1 MPADGT
7 VVLTRSDVAALL
19 SLEECIAAVEQA
31 FRLHGEGKAGPPGVL
46 ALHSAEGAFHIKAGI
61 LSGSSRPYFVA
72 KGNTNFAHNPQRYGL
87 PAIQGV
93 IVMCDAVDGRLL
105 ALLDS
110 IEITIQRTGAATA
123 VAAKYL
129 ARPESRVAT
138 ICGCGNQG
146 RVQLRALRTVLPLE
160 QVNAFDLDAKQA
172 ERFAAEM
179 SAELGI
185 KVQAVTDLGA
195 AARGSDV
202 CVTCTPSKQAYF
214 KKDYVRPGTFVA
226 AVGADAPDKQEL
238 EPALLVGSKLVT
250 DVTEQCAT
258 LGELHHALGAKLLT
272 RGDVHAELGE
282 VVARRKP
289 GRTSDDEITIFDST
303 GMALQ
308 DAAAAILVYERALAA
323 GRGLKVNLAG

>member
-7 VVLTRSDVAALL
+7 LILTRSDVAALL
-19 SLEECIAAVEQA
+19 TLEECIAAVEEA
-31 FRLHGEGKAGPPGVL
+31 FRLHGEGTAAPPGVL
-46 ALHSAEGAFHIKAGI
+46 ALHSAEGAFHIKAGV
-61 LSGSSRPYFVA
+61 LGTSRSYFVA
-72 KGNTNFAHNPQRYGL
+72 KGNTNFAANPQRFGL

-93 IVMCDAVDGRLL
+93 IVMCDAADGRLL

-138 ICGCGNQG
+138 LCGCGNQG
-146 RVQLRALRTVLPLE
+146 RVQLRCLKTVLPLDR
-160 QVNAFDLDAKQA
+160 VYAFDLDQSRAQQ
-172 ERFAAEM
+172 FAAEM

-185 KVQAVTDLGA
+185 KVQAVSDL
-195 AARGSDV
+195 ARATRESDAV
-202 CVTCTPSKQAYF
+202 VTCTPSKQPYF
-214 KKDYVRPGTFVA
+214 KKDYVRPGTFLA

-238 EPALLVGSKLVT
+238 EPALLAGSKLVT

-258 LGELHHALGAKLLT
+258 LGELHHALEAKLLT
-272 RGDVHAELGE
+272 RAGVHAELGE
-282 VVARRKP
+282 VVAGRKP
-289 GRTSDDEITIFDST
+289 GRASADEIILFDST

-308 DAAAAILVYERALAA
+308 DAAAATLVYERALAA
-323 GRGLKVNLAG
+323 GRGMKVNLAG

>member
-7 VVLTRSDVAALL
+7 LVLTRSDVAALL

-31 FRLHGEGKAGPPGVL
+31 FRLHGEGKAAPPGVL

-61 LSGSSRPYFVA
+61 LGSARPYFVA

-160 QVNAFDLDAKQA
+160 QASAFDVDASQA
-172 ERFAAEM
+172 QRFADEM
-179 SAELGI
+179 STELGI

-202 CVTCTPSKQAYF
+202 CVTCTPSKQTYF

-238 EPALLVGSKLVT
+238 EPALLAGSKLVT

-258 LGELHHALGAKLLT
+258 LGELHHALEAGLLT
-272 RGDVHAELGE
+272 RANVHAELGE
-282 VVARRKP
+282 VVAGRKP
-289 GRTSDDEITIFDST
+289 GRASAGEITIFDST

-308 DAAAAILVYERALAA
+308 DAAAAIVVYEKATRL
-323 GRGLKVNLAG
+323 GRGLQVRL

>member
-1 MPADGT
+1 MSAQDT
-7 VVLTRSDVAALL
+7 LVLTRSDVAALL
-19 SLEECIAAVEQA
+19 SLEECIAAVEEA
-31 FRLHGEGKAGPPGVL
+31 FRLHGEGKAAPPGVL

-61 LSGSSRPYFVA
+61 LGTSRSYFVA
-72 KGNTNFAHNPQRYGL
+72 KGNTNFAANPQRFGL

-129 ARPESRVAT
+129 ARTDSRVAT

-146 RVQLRALRTVLPLE
+146 RVQLRCVKTVLPLDR
-160 QVNAFDLDAKQA
+160 VYALDLDQSRAQQ
-172 ERFAAEM
+172 FAAEM

-185 KVQAVTDLGA
+185 KVQAVSDLA
-195 AARGSDV
+195 RAARESDAI
-202 CVTCTPSKQAYF
+202 VTCTPSKQPYF
-214 KKDYVRPGTFVA
+214 KKDYVRPGTFLA

-238 EPALLVGSKLVT
+238 EPALLAGSKLVT

-258 LGELHHALGAKLLT
+258 LGELHHALEAKLLT
-272 RGDVHAELGE
+272 RAGVHAELGE
-282 VVARRKP
+282 VVAGRKP
-289 GRTSDDEITIFDST
+289 GRASADEIILFDST

-308 DAAAAILVYERALAA
+308 DAAAAILVYERAFAA
-323 GRGLKVNLAG
+323 GRGMKVNLAG

>member
-1 MPADGT
+1 MASPDT
-7 VVLTRSDVAALL
+7 LILTRAEVASLL
-19 SLEECIAAVEQA
+19 SLEECIAAVEDA
-31 FRLHGEGKAGPPGVL
+31 FRLHGEGQAATPGVL

-61 LSGSSRPYFVA
+61 LGSSRPYFVA
-72 KGNTNFAHNPQRYGL
+72 KGSTNFAANPQRYGL

-93 IVMCDAVDGRLL
+93 IVLCDAVDGRLL

-129 ARPESRVAT
+129 ARPDSRVAT

-146 RVQLRALRTVLPLE
+146 RVQLRCLKTVLPLE
-160 QVNAFDLDAKQA
+160 RVHAFDADAGRARAFA
-172 ERFAAEM
+172 EEM
-179 SAELGI
+179 SRELGI
-185 KVQAVTDLGA
+185 KVEAVTDLGR
-195 AARGSDV
+195 AARESDAI
-202 CVTCTPSKQAYF
+202 VTCTPSKQAYF
-214 KKDYVRPGTFVA
+214 KKEFVRPGTFLA

-238 EPALLVGSKLVT
+238 EPALLVGCKLVT

-258 LGELHHALGAKLLT
+258 LGELHHALEVGLLT
-272 RGDVHAELGE
+272 RAAVHAELGE

-289 GRTSDDEITIFDST
+289 GRTSAEEITLFDST

-308 DAAAAILVYERALAA
+308 DAAATILVYEKALRGGA
-323 GRGLKVNLAG
+323 GLRVKLGE

>member
-1 MPADGT
+1 MTPDGT

-19 SLEECIAAVEQA
+19 SLEECIAAVEDA
-31 FRLHGEGKAGPPGVL
+31 FRLHGERKAAPPGVL

-61 LSGSSRPYFVA
+61 LGSSRPHFVA
-72 KGNTNFAHNPQRYGL
+72 KGNTNFAHNPQRFGL

-146 RVQLRALRTVLPLE
+146 RVQLRCLKTVLPLE
-160 QVNAFDLDAKQA
+160 QVSAFDADSNQA
-172 ERFAAEM
+172 QRFAAEM

-185 KVQAVTDLGA
+185 KVEAVTDLGR
-195 AARGSDV
+195 AARESDV
-202 CVTCTPSKQAYF
+202 VVTCTPSKQAYF
-214 KKDYVRPGTFVA
+214 KKEFVRQGTFLA

-258 LGELHHALGAKLLT
+258 LGELHHALEAKLLA
-272 RGDVHAELGE
+272 RADVHAELGE
-282 VVARRKP
+282 VVAGRKP
-289 GRTSDDEITIFDST
+289 GRTSAGEITIFDST

-308 DAAAAILVYERALAA
+308 DAAASILVYEKALAA
-323 GRGLKVNLAG
+323 GRGMKVNLAG

>member
-7 VVLTRSDVAALL
+7 LVLRRSDVAELL
-19 SLEECIAAVEQA
+19 SLEECITAVEQA
-31 FRLHGEGKAGPPGVL
+31 FRLHGEGKAAPPGVL

-61 LSGSSRPYFVA
+61 LGSSRPYFVA
-72 KGNTNFAHNPQRYGL
+72 KGNTNFAGNPQRFGL

-129 ARPESRVAT
+129 ARRDSRVAT

-146 RVQLRALRTVLPLE
+146 RIQLRCLKTALPLE
-160 QVNAFDLDAKQA
+160 RVLAFDADT
-172 ERFAAEM
+172 ERARAFAQEM
-179 SAELGI
+179 SGELGI
-185 KVQAVTDLGA
+185 KVEAVTDLAGA
-195 AARGSDV
+195 ARASDV

-238 EPALLVGSKLVT
+238 EPALLFGGKLVT

-272 RGDVHAELGE
+272 RADVHAELGE
-282 VVARRKP
+282 IVAERKP
-289 GRTSDDEITIFDST
+289 GRTSADEIIIFDST

-308 DAAAAILVYERALAA
+308 DAAASILVYERALTA
-323 GRGLKVNLAG
+323 GRGMKVNLAG